1 MGGDLASGTTAA
13 TKVGECESDWRSEC
27 HDDSGAFEYAAREC
41 SSREQCSLISYQ
53 LRSRTKCA
61 QHQVVSIFYKC
72 IPSWEITTVPIKC
85 DICKNVT
92 VNSIKNS
99 INDNFGFIHSA
110 WYPKL
115 YPRVTCH
122 SLIQSRPEHFIVVY
136 SVSGSIGLDRILVKK
151 QTHGLVFYIIHTI
164 SNNNSYIN
172 SNILIS
178 NLLTLVLT

>member
-1 MGGDLASGTTAA
+1 MISIDSVVFAPVAPPLDDLNGGHGSRA
-13 TKVGECESDWRSEC
+13 GECESDWRAEC

-41 SSREQCSLISYQ
+41 SSREHCSLISYQ

-92 VNSIKNS
+92 VNSIRD
-99 INDNFGFIHSA
+99 DNFGFIHSA

-136 SVSGSIGLDRILVKK
+136 SVSGSIGLDRILVSFY
-151 QTHGLVFYIIHTI
+151 VF
-164 SNNNSYIN
+164 SNFFTRIKFNSVN
-172 SNILIS
+172 FLK
-178 NLLTLVLT
+178 